1 MRRRL
6 FLRADGFAAIGGLFE
21 ALAGDRDLGVL
32 ALDLGLHGLKVA
44 LRDARISCRVEQ
56 RLHVSLVLV
65 PVDFCTSCSRKSP
78 SLHLFLPLAT
88 LGGLSQPVLDLG
100 VGAVNPL
107 DLLVHLIEILLAGLG
122 ICGGVEQR
130 LHVLPVGL
138 LGHVGDLGLDL
149 RDLRAFLLLA
159 LGGNF
164 ERRRRG
170 LVELLGLALAG
181 ARLSVAV

>member
-6 FLRADGFAAIGGLFE
+6 FLGADGFAAIGGLFE

-88 LGGLSQPVLDLG
+88 LGGLPQPVLDLG